1 MGFKANIF
9 QRLGLIAF
17 LSLGILVVGITES
30 ALAQDDTQGQMS
42 VAERALA
49 QDDTQGQMS
58 VAERD
63 DAGKAI
69 RFDFNFTSRD
79 LKALIEF
86 ISKETD
92 LTVIATENDI
102 KDKKFALTNLKNV
115 TIDEVLEE
123 VKTVLAQYEL
133 TMIRANNTL
142 LFTTFTKAVRMKVPV
157 KRITADPDQVA
168 PTDEIQTYII
178 ELNSAIA
185 SELVDGIK
193 PLLSSSANI
202 FADATSNALI
212 ITDVSS
218 NVRRIATILQVADEA
233 PERPL
238 KVMIVQLE
246 NAPALDI
253 ARALN
258 DVFRQDGEGD
268 KTVKRLG
275 TVDDP
280 EEMRKMMEEARE
292 KGLGIDLLQG
302 RIQVSADESS
312 NSLIIKASE
321 INIVALQ
328 ELISQLDTTPSLQ
341 TEIRIFRLQYA
352 TAEDVAQT
360 LEEVITGQSAGRRPG
375 GRGRKSSWE
384 RREWDRRR
392 QDLRRRR
399 QGQDYQGILG
409 MVNVASNDRLNA
421 VVISSDPRNFPI
433 IEKIISELDQADPQ
447 EEIRIYFL
455 KFGDAQN
462 LSANLQDLFEGGT
475 TGRDRDRNWWDQERR
490 EGTDGGFGVQGP
502 VHLVPDTRLNALMVS
517 TAAQNFDTIES
528 LLKRLDVNMP
538 DQEWGTRIYKLK
550 YADAENVADI
560 INNVYQGESN
570 NSRRFFFVPSRSRN
584 QNQGSLAGN
593 VTAEPYPTLNSIIV
607 STATQRNFELVSQFI
622 EQIDTPT
629 PESQK
634 EVTKPIRLEYA
645 NADEIQQVLSQVW
658 EDSEGGGFSF
668 GRFFARGGRMEQK
681 DINSLRGKVTV
692 FADPGTNSLVVT
704 TLQRYLFDVE
714 ALIRKL
720 DFVRGQVW
728 IDIQILE
735 VTLDDETIMGLEL
748 TAQENKLFGK
758 DLRPGN
764 PLVGTAETKFFTQDD
779 LVSGVTYSVATKEYM
794 ALLHTLM
801 RQNKVRT
808 LSTPSLLTRDN
819 QPATWQSGRRIPY
832 LQGVDDRGVI
842 TAGEN
847 QVSQPVFNQFSQPL
861 YNYDFIDPPVGISVS
876 LTPHIAKSQEGPEGK
891 RTIGLE
897 IESIQA
903 SSFIEFTDFNAPI
916 TEINEISAYIDVED
930 GQQIVVGGII
940 RSSQQEIES
949 KVPILGDIPFIGG
962 LFKKTATE
970 TKNAEIVMIITPH
983 IIDIRNPEDRVKLG
997 VQAEKWRNNGNGIK
1011 EQNNKEN
1018 AEKKK

>member
-1 MGFKANIF
+1 MGFQANSF
-9 QRLGLIAF
+9 YRFGLTVFLCLGL
-17 LSLGILVVGITES
+17 LVVGVFS
-30 ALAQDDTQGQMS
+30 KPALAQDN
-42 VAERALA
+42 
-49 QDDTQGQMS
+49 QGQMS

-86 ISKETD
+86 LSKETD
-92 LTVIATENDI
+92 LTIIASENDI

-123 VKTVLAQYEL
+123 VKTVLSQYEL
-133 TMIRANNTL
+133 TMIRQNNTL
-142 LFTTFTKAVRMKVPV
+142 LITPSAKAVRMKVPI
-157 KRITADPDQVA
+157 KRINADPTEVE

-178 ELNSAIA
+178 QLNSAVA
-185 SELVDGIK
+185 SELVNGIK
-193 PLLSSSANI
+193 PLLSSFANV

-212 ITDVSS
+212 ITDISS

-238 KVMIVQLE
+238 KVLIVQLE
-246 NAPALDI
+246 NAPAMDV
-253 ARALN
+253 AQALN
-258 DVFRQDGEGD
+258 DVVRQDNEGD
-268 KTVKRLG
+268 KALKKLG

-312 NSLIIKASE
+312 NSLILKASE
-321 INIVALQ
+321 ANIVALK
-328 ELISQLDTTPSLQ
+328 ELILQLDIAPSVQ
-341 TEIRIFRLQYA
+341 IDIRIFRLQYA
-352 TAEDVAQT
+352 TAEDVAQL
-360 LEEVITGQSAGRRPG
+360 LEEVIMGDSAGRRPG
-375 GRGRKSSWE
+375 GRGGKSSWE

-392 QDLRRRR
+392 ADLRRQR
-399 QGQDYQGILG
+399 QGQDFQGIIG
-409 MVNVASNDRLNA
+409 AVNISPNDRLNA
-421 VVISSDPRNFPI
+421 VVISSDPRNFSI
-433 IEKIISELDQADPQ
+433 IEKIIKELDQADPQ
-447 EEIRIYFL
+447 EEIRLYFL
-455 KFGDAQN
+455 KFGDAQD
-462 LSANLQDLFEGGT
+462 LSANLQDLFEGGSA
-475 TGRDRDRNWWDQERR
+475 GRDRDRDWWDQDRR
-490 EGTDGGFGVQGP
+490 EPTEGGFGVQGP

-560 INNVYQGESN
+560 INNVYQGEGN
-570 NSRRFFFVPSRSRN
+570 NNRRFFFVPSRSRN
-584 QNQGSLAGN
+584 QNRGSLAGN
-593 VTAEPYPTLNSIIV
+593 VTAEPYPTLNSVIV
-607 STATQRNFELVSQFI
+607 STATQRNFELVSEFI
-622 EQIDTPT
+622 ERIDTPT

-634 EVTKPIRLEYA
+634 EITKSIRLEYA
-645 NADEIQQVLSQVW
+645 NADEIQQVLTQVW
-658 EDSEGGGFSF
+658 EDTDGGGFSF
-668 GRFFARGGRMEQK
+668 SRFFARGGRLEQK

-692 FADPGTNSLVVT
+692 FADPGTNSLIVT
-704 TLQRYLFDVE
+704 TLQRYLPDVE
-714 ALIRKL
+714 VLIREL

-728 IDIQILE
+728 IDIRILE

-748 TAQENKLFGK
+748 TAQENKLLGK

-764 PLVGTAETKFFTQDD
+764 PLVGNAEAKFLTQDD

-801 RQNKVRT
+801 RENKVRT

-832 LQGVDDRGVI
+832 LQSVDDRGVLNPGV
-842 TAGEN
+842 AGGEN
-847 QVSQPVFNQFSQPL
+847 QISQPVFNQFSQPL

-903 SSFIEFTDFNAPI
+903 SSFIEFTDFNAVLSFLVA
-916 TEINEISAYIDVED
+916 N
-930 GQQIVVGGII
+930 
-940 RSSQQEIES
+940 
-949 KVPILGDIPFIGG
+949 
-962 LFKKTATE
+962 
-970 TKNAEIVMIITPH
+970 
-983 IIDIRNPEDRVKLG
+983 
-997 VQAEKWRNNGNGIK
+997 
-1011 EQNNKEN
+1011 
-1018 AEKKK
+1018 